1 MLKFI
6 KQRLFRASS
15 FEGRDALQAWA
26 ESSGRVMRN
35 SRDRDGFIIE
45 SRTGELEGRIEW
57 GPSQR
62 HYMGPYELRFRGEA
76 PGLSGEARALVMPK
90 ALLDTVESE
99 LFSQFVGG
107 VQTRIDEETPE
118 EMRWLAL
125 SPKLSAALLGE
136 LKPHYA
142 AVSNRT
148 PWLAHWLHSPLGE
161 LLLQRALGP
170 PEVAAPFA
178 LILQRNRLTL
188 RVALPEPDLAT
199 VQAAQ
204 ALFDMALAQARG
216 TADEAS
222 EDDLGPPSQ

>member
-15 FEGRDALQAWA
+15 FGGRDALQAWA
-26 ESSGRVMRN
+26 ESTGRVMRS
-35 SRDRDGFIIE
+35 SRDRDGFIIDTP
-45 SRTGELEGRIEW
+45 SAGPLEGRIEW

-76 PGLSGEARALVMPK
+76 SGLSSEAHALVMPK

-136 LKPHYA
+136 LKTHYA
-142 AVSNRT
+142 AVSNRM
-148 PWLAHWLHSPLGE
+148 PWLAHWLHGPLGE

-170 PEVAAPFA
+170 ADAAPPFA

-188 RVALPEPDLAT
+188 RVALAEPDLVT

-204 ALFDMALAQARG
+204 ALFDTALSQARG
-216 TADEAS
+216 APDEPAEDEA
-222 EDDLGPPSQ
+222 EA